1 MLTRDGPSPAC
12 LYGLPK
18 IHKALVDGHPN
29 YRPIMSQIGSPT
41 YKIAKY
47 LLDFIT
53 KDEYMLKDSS
63 EFVSMIDKQ
72 DHNSFMCSFDLDYLF
87 TKVPLEETIEIV
99 IKNLFGRKRIMFQFF
114 ISVTLMTFLFY

>member
-29 YRPIMSQIGSPT
+29 YRPIKSQIGSPT

>member
-1 MLTRDGPSPAC
+1 MVIQIIDQ
-12 LYGLPK
+12 LYLK
-18 IHKALVDGHPN
+18 LALQH
-29 YRPIMSQIGSPT
+29 IKLQ
-41 YKIAKY
+41 
-47 LLDFIT
+47 
-53 KDEYMLKDSS
+53 MLKDSS
-63 EFVSMIDKQ
+63 ELVSMIDKQ